1 MRLPYR
7 RPVDFSLLGLY
18 AFSLGM
24 GFQWKRNK
32 IVRLVWAMREVFRGQ
47 TLAFNQQVA
56 HFIAA
61 CVGKAIGDFRWGNRV
76 LGFFISFISSL
87 SLSYDA

>member
-1 MRLPYR
+1 
-7 RPVDFSLLGLY
+7 
-18 AFSLGM
+18 
-24 GFQWKRNK
+24 
-32 IVRLVWAMREVFRGQ
+32 MREVFRGQ